1 MAKRRR
7 SKLEPVANLLRAV
20 YPAPDQLKTVR
31 VFSWWNRSVPERI
44 VQHARPVRLERGL
57 LTVHVSS
64 SVWANELHYL
74 CEDLLKRIQ
83 AFAPESGVREL
94 RFKVGPLPPLLV
106 QRAAPP
112 PEAGP
117 VRLAALPE
125 ELGRALSRVHDDDLR
140 KTIAQAATAGLL
152 RDQDR

>member
-1 MAKRRR
+1 MAKRKR
-7 SKLEPVANLLRAV
+7 SKLEPVANLLRSV

-31 VFSWWNRSVPERI
+31 VFSWWNRSVPDR
-44 VQHARPVRLERGL
+44 VVNHARPVRLEHGL

-64 SVWANELHYL
+64 SVWANELFYL
-74 CEDLLKRIQ
+74 SEDLLKRVQ
-83 AFAPESGVREL
+83 AFAPESGVREI

-112 PEAGP
+112 HEPEP

-140 KTIAQAATAGLL
+140 STIAQAATAGLI